1 MASKKVLEGPEKG
14 LIHVRLTMIE
24 PTLGSAPSDPEVYT
38 TYIKSKKPVD
48 LPAATEDEGEVDSL
62 KVNEENKEDEGK
74 FTIFHK
80 LDDGTPFVY
89 DYVIKGF
96 FKNAC
101 KSLRKAPGTYS
112 EKLTAYKGLIDGN
125 IFIKQRRLPFKNA
138 SKITIFER
146 PLRAETAQGPRVAL
160 SASERIEAGAVLE
173 FDIKLLT
180 PALYGAVIE
189 WLDYGQ
195 YNGLCQWHNG
205 GYGRFLYEEIDEEGN
220 IVSGN
225 ISQLEDYDNI
235 M

>member
-1 MASKKVLEGPEKG
+1 MATKKKVLEGPEKG
-14 LIHVRLTMIE
+14 MMHVRLTMIE
-24 PTLGSAPSDPEVYT
+24 PTLGSSPSDPEIYS
-38 TYIKSKKPVD
+38 TYIKSKR
-48 LPAATEDEGEVDSL
+48 PAEIQPTEDAGEVDSL
-62 KVNEENKEDEGK
+62 KVSEENAGSENK

-80 LDDGTPFVY
+80 LEDGTPFIY

-101 KSLRKAPGTYS
+101 KSLRKAPGSAS
-112 EKLTAYKGLIDGN
+112 EKLSAYKGLIDGN

-180 PALYGAVIE
+180 PELYGAIIE

-205 GYGRFLYEEIDEEGN
+205 GYGRFLYEELDEEGN
-220 IVSGN
+220 LISGN
-225 ISQLEDYDNI
+225 ISQLDEYDAV
-235 M
+235 